1 MDKLRQIILEN
12 LDLKIIPLIGE
23 TSKTEAT

>member
-23 TSKTEAT
+23 ASKTEAT